1 MKKDYNRAICNECPI
16 KEECEEYR
24 NKNWCIHCPSSL
36 RCLVRN
42 DNINSACAIPK
53 SYWKNLLS
61 TCALVNSLIE
71 KATQTQQ
78 SETIFIKE
86 GLGSW
91 TCPRCSLK
99 SFVLYRPYYR
109 IIPGTYYKGLCM
121 ACGICGS
128 GY

>member
-1 MKKDYNRAICNECPI
+1 MKKDYDRTICENCIVKKECI
-16 KEECEEYR
+16 EYR
-24 NKNWCIHCPSSL
+24 NKFWCICCPSSL

-42 DNINSACAIPK
+42 VNINVTCAIPK

-61 TCALVNSLIE
+61 TCALVNSLLE

-86 GLGSW
+86 RPGSW

-99 SFVLYRPYYR
+99 SFILYRPYYR
-109 IIPGTYYKGLCM
+109 TRTGMYYKGICM
-121 ACGICGS
+121 ACNIRGN